1 MNVPPEHKCLSCWGI
16 AQGVACTV
24 GLVSGVVGFAMSFWH
39 WAGGVHAIFVL
50 LASIIGMSSGFSA
63 ACCVD
68 KCKMCVI
75 VGSAVAM
82 IFALLG
88 VCLLAIPREYCE
100 QHECDSLDGGVCNAM
115 QPHLVDHDLP
125 SHLAPGL
132 ICHNLIS
139 ASSCGQRWCTW
150 IDEDCGDQGTGDHA
164 YWSFTA
170 EEDCTEY
177 AEVFTGFFIF
187 MTIVTVVVGFLL
199 VVITSVGAGVTG
211 LMSYNQRVGVATGS
225 SVHVA
230 AAPSAQAVQLPAL
243 AVPTQQAMPQPAPQA
258 VANVPVAGA
267 MIDPATGA
275 PLPQFDPTTGA
286 KQNY

>member
-199 VVITSVGAGVTG
+199 VVITSVGTCVTG
-211 LMSYNQRVGVATGS
+211 LMSSNQRVGVATGS

-258 VANVPVAGA
+258 VANVPVGA

-275 PLPQFDPTTGA
+275 PLPQLS

>member
-139 ASSCGQRWCTW
+139 TSSCGQRWCTW

-170 EEDCTEY
+170 EEDCNEY

-199 VVITSVGAGVTG
+199 VVITSVGTCVTG
-211 LMSYNQRVGVATGS
+211 LMSSNQRVGVATGS

-258 VANVPVAGA
+258 VANVPVGA

-275 PLPQFDPTTGA
+275 PLPQLS

>member
-258 VANVPVAGA
+258 VANVPVGA

-275 PLPQFDPTTGA
+275 PLPQLS

>member
-100 QHECDSLDGGVCNAM
+100 QHECDSLDGGVCNEM

-199 VVITSVGAGVTG
+199 VVITSVGACVTG
-211 LMSYNQRVGVATGS
+211 LMSSNQRVGVATGS

-258 VANVPVAGA
+258 VANVPVGA

-275 PLPQFDPTTGA
+275 PLPQLS